1 MKSRICFTTTLALVV
16 CAPGLRAAPQTKNA
30 APTAA
35 SIDVSWQEYQ
45 DPLEQA
51 FVLEVPKG
59 WTVKGGMFRLGYSD
73 HRQMIDMTSPDGKI
87 NIRVGDVA
95 IPTYF
100 LPNQFHHE
108 GEVYDLGAQAQGTV
122 SRYRTGQEFA
132 EAYAKVRFAHVCQ
145 SLSEKPGSP
154 PSNPPRLPNGT
165 TMGEATYTCSG
176 AQGERLAYSF
186 AETQLT
192 GGLWQVIKL
201 ASYVAPEAQ
210 FTMARDI
217 TIHAT
222 NSFQLSPEW
231 IQKQNQYDQEALV
244 YQRERQQA
252 RLRQL
257 SVQVAQFEIK
267 MQAMQNQVNAFER
280 GQAEKQKQF
289 QAFDNI
295 ISGITP
301 TTDPYGNTYNVFNG
315 PKTNYYRDPGSGRIV
330 NADKP
335 PGPGWDVLTP
345 QQ

>member
-1 MKSRICFTTTLALVV
+1 MKSRICFTAVLAIVV
-16 CAPGLRAAPQTKNA
+16 CASGVQCAPQTKTA
-30 APTAA
+30 APAAA
-35 SIDVSWQEYQ
+35 SADVSWQKYQ

-51 FVLEVPKG
+51 FVLDVPKG

-73 HRQMIDMTSPDGKI
+73 HREMIDMTSPDGKI
-87 NIRVGDVA
+87 NIRMGDVA

-108 GEVYDLGAQAQGTV
+108 GEVYDLGAQAKGTV

-145 SLSEKPGSP
+145 GLTEKSSSP
-154 PSNPPRLPNGT
+154 PANPPKLPNGA

-186 AETQLT
+186 AETQLA

-201 ASYVAPEAQ
+201 ASYLAPEAQ

-231 IQKQNQYDQEALV
+231 IEKQNEYDREALV

-257 SVQVAQFEIK
+257 SVQVAQFEMQ

-280 GQAEKQKQF
+280 GQAERQKQF

-301 TTDPYGNTYNVFNG
+301 TTDPYGNTFNVFNG
-315 PKTNYYRDPGSGRIV
+315 PKTNYYRNPGNGQS
-330 NADKP
+330 
-335 PGPGWDVLTP
+335 
-345 QQ
+345 

>member
-1 MKSRICFTTTLALVV
+1 MKLRACLITALALVV
-16 CAPGLRAAPQTKNA
+16 SAPGLRCAPQTKTPAPA
-30 APTAA
+30 AA
-35 SIDVSWQEYQ
+35 DLSWQKYE

-51 FVLEVPKG
+51 FVLDVPKG

-73 HRQMIDMTSPDGKI
+73 HREMIDMASPDGKI
-87 NIRVGDVA
+87 NIRMGDVA

-100 LPNQFHHE
+100 LPNQYHHE
-108 GEVYDLGAQAQGTV
+108 GEVYDLGAQAKGTV

-132 EAYAKVRFAHVCQ
+132 EAYAKVRFVHVCQ
-145 SLSEKPGSP
+145 SLTQKAGSP
-154 PSNPPRLPNGT
+154 PSNPPTLPNGA
-165 TMGEATYTCSG
+165 TMGEATYTCGG

-186 AETQLT
+186 AETQLA

-201 ASYVAPEAQ
+201 ASYVAPEAE
-210 FTMARDI
+210 FAMARDI
-217 TIHAT
+217 TIHAA

-231 IQKQNQYDQEALV
+231 IQKQNEYDREALV

-257 SVQVAQFEIK
+257 SVQVAQFEMQ

-280 GQAEKQKQF
+280 GQVERQKQF

-301 TTDPYGNTYNVFNG
+301 TTDPYGNTVDVFNG
-315 PKTNYYRDPGSGRIV
+315 PKTNYYRNPGTGAIV

-335 PGPGWDVLTP
+335 PAPGWDLLTP
-345 QQ
+345 KQ